1 MRPTDDYD
9 GRPWKGA
16 EAIETE
22 RGDLPRLSPAE
33 AEETLAAIRLGQVD
47 AFLIATALGDRVYTL
62 QGSEHPYLIYVRSMS
77 EGAVTTTPDGTILFA
92 NDRFAGLAGAPRD
105 QLVGTPFS
113 RYVCPGDLDRV
124 EALLRSGA
132 GDRSRGEIELCPVG
146 GGSVP
151 VYLSVSP
158 YTSGDATGF
167 CIVVTDLSEQK
178 RTAALVESAE
188 LTRSILERAGDAIVV
203 LGTDGRIVLAN
214 QAAHR
219 LAGDNPLMRPFGE
232 AFPLAP
238 VGPGR
243 GETIAACG
251 GIPAPDVEGEP
262 GEYVLRLPSGPSRTL
277 LVNAASVHDL
287 RNEPTGCVLC
297 LTDISA
303 QKENERRLARA
314 LEDAASSNRELQQFA
329 YIASHDLQEPLRMV
343 TSYLQLLE
351 RRYRDELDQDAQEF
365 IGFAVEGAQ
374 RMQQQIMDL
383 LTYSRITSRG
393 QPPTPVDPATALAE
407 AITRLELIIAET
419 GAEICVGPM
428 PVVRADPSQLA
439 QVFQNLIGNA
449 LTFRSAEPP
458 RIRVEAVKE
467 EDAVRFSVSDNGIG
481 IAPEYHDRIFQMF
494 QRLHP
499 RDRYPGSGIGLAIVQ
514 RIVERHGGRVWLESE
529 EGKGSTF
536 FFTIPAT
543 PPGEES

>member
-1 MRPTDDYD
+1 VISTDSNN
-9 GRPWKGA
+9 GQRQGA
-16 EAIETE
+16 EVMETGHE
-22 RGDLPRLSPAE
+22 GLPRLSPAE

-47 AFLIATALGDRVYTL
+47 AFLIATPQGDRVYVL
-62 QGSEHPYLIYVRSMS
+62 QGSEHPYLVFVRSMS
-77 EGAVTTTPDGTILFA
+77 EGAVTTAPDGTILFA
-92 NDRFAGLAGAPRD
+92 NDNFAELAGAPRD
-105 QLVGTPFS
+105 RLVGTQFS
-113 RYVCPGDLDRV
+113 HYVCPPDLDRV
-124 EALLRSGA
+124 EALLRSADGE
-132 GDRSRGEIELCPVG
+132 RSRGEVELCPVG

-158 YTSGDATGF
+158 YTSGTTAGF

-203 LGTDGRIVLAN
+203 LGTDGRIALAN
-214 QAAHR
+214 EAAHR
-219 LAGDNPLMRPFGE
+219 LAGGNPLLRPFGE
-232 AFPLAP
+232 VFPLSP
-238 VGPGR
+238 VTAGPEVGTAR
-243 GETIAACG
+243 G
-251 GIPAPDVEGEP
+251 GIPAPEGP
-262 GEYVLRLPSGPSRTL
+262 AEYLFRPPKGPSRTL

-287 RNEPTGCVLC
+287 CGEPAGCVLC
-297 LTDISA
+297 MTDISA
-303 QKENERRLARA
+303 QKENERQLARA
-314 LEDAASSNRELQQFA
+314 LEDAASSNRELKQFA

-351 RRYRDELDQDAQEF
+351 RRYGGELDDDAREF

-393 QPPTPVDPATALAE
+393 QAPTPVDPAAALAE
-407 AITRLELIIAET
+407 AITRLELRIAET
-419 GAEICVGPM
+419 GAEICIGPM
-428 PVVRADPSQLA
+428 PMVLADPSQLA

-458 RIRVEAVKE
+458 RIRVEATE
-467 EDAVRFSVSDNGIG
+467 EEGAVRFSISDNGIG

-494 QRLHP
+494 QRLHT

-514 RIVERHGGRVWLESE
+514 RIIERHGGRVWLESG
-529 EGKGSTF
+529 EGEGSTF
-536 FFTIPAT
+536 FFTLPANT
-543 PPGEES
+543 PEGRSA